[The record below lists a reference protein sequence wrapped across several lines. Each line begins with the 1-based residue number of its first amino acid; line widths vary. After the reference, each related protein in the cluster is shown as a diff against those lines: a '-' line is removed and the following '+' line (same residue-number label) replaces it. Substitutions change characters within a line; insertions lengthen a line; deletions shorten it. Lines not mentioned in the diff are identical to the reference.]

1 MTSKLNRR
9 DFLRIMGMSGAVL
22 GAGGGGLVLNSCDSS
37 GGGGGGGGGGGTTN
51 FDPRSAEGFVQPLN
65 VPGEEGLM
73 GIFNPEAPF
82 LISPKNV
89 EMEFLPGKPAA
100 GFQYETIAGDR
111 TYYNPV
117 FRLIKGQQMEAT
129 MANELDEET
138 IIHWHGL
145 EIDSVND
152 GHPNNAVPGGES
164 YNYNFP
170 ILNRGATYWYHPH
183 PDKLV
188 GKQAYFGLGG
198 FYIVEDENDTALR
211 NALDLSLGSTEIPLL
226 IQDKNVDE
234 SGQLIFEMN
243 PMIQTIGVL
252 GDKIFVNQTI
262 KPFLDVDTRIY
273 RLRFLNSSNSRTY
286 KLAFLKGSEK
296 MTFNIIGNDGGLLDV
311 PYQATEVFIGLA
323 ERVDILIDFRGSQ
336 VGDEVFLKSMAFDPM
351 DPLTVD
357 MDFNQPST
365 LMNGEEFYIMKFN
378 VAASTSYDR
387 QIPPTLSTIEP
398 IDTTGAGE
406 RLITLANPIEGVW
419 FINNFRFNPE
429 EVPITVNRDSTEIW
443 SIFNGPAA
451 MPHPIHIHAVQFQI
465 LERTNSP
472 QQVKDLAIDSA
483 GRMPT
488 DMGWKD
494 VVLVWPG
501 ETVRYAVKFSI
512 PFEGEQLYLFHCHNL
527 EHEDQGMMINY
538 SIL

>member
-9 DFLRIMGMSGAVL
+9 DFLRIMGMGGAVL
-22 GAGGGGLVLNSCDSS
+22 GAGGGGLILNSCDSS
-37 GGGGGGGGGGGTTN
+37 GGGGGGGGGASN

-65 VPGEEGLM
+65 VPGDEGLM
-73 GIFNPEAPF
+73 GIFNPDAPF

-89 EMEFLPGKPAA
+89 ETEFLPGKPAA
-100 GFQYETIAGDR
+100 AFQYETIAGDR

-117 FRLIKGQQMEAT
+117 FRVTKGQQVEAT

-152 GHPNNAVPGGES
+152 GHPNNAVPAGAS
-164 YNYNFP
+164 YNYNYP

-188 GKQAYFGLGG
+188 GEQAYFGLGG

-211 NALDLSLGSTEIPLL
+211 DALDLSLGSTEIPLL

-234 SGQLIFEMN
+234 AGQLIFEMN

-262 KPFLDVDTRIY
+262 KPLLDVETRIY
-273 RLRFLNSSNSRTY
+273 RLRFLNASNSRTY

-398 IDTTGAGE
+398 IDTTDAGE
-406 RLITLANPIEGVW
+406 RLINLPNPIEGVW
-419 FINNFRFNPE
+419 FINNYRFNPE
-429 EVPITVNRDSTEIW
+429 EVPITVNRDATEVW
-443 SIFNGPAA
+443 TIFNGPAA

-472 QQVKDLAIDSA
+472 QQVKDLAIDGA

-501 ETVRYAVKFSI
+501 ETVKYAVKFSI